1 AAIFVMDE
9 EDIRRTGA
17 SSIPELLRFV
27 PGVNVA
33 QIDSN
38 KWAISSRGFNN
49 DFANKLL
56 VLIDGR
62 TVYTPLFSG
71 VYWDVQDVLIE
82 DIERVEVI
90 RGPGAVVWGAN
101 AVNGVI
107 NIITKDAEETQGGLV
122 TGTWG
127 SEEDI
132 LGLRQ
137 GWQLDNGAFIRLWG
151 KLKEIDSLKTPD
163 DLDAGDRWNMER
175 GGFRIDYDLNDEE
188 KLILDG
194 MIYNGDLNDRVLR
207 FDFDQPSIVTRPNDI
222 NVSGGNLSL
231 RWEKITDSGEAA
243 WFQAYYDRT
252 ERDSKGVFREF
263 RDTFDLDFTQTFELG
278 DRQEITWGLGYR
290 YTSDDTK
297 GTFYAS
303 VSPRSRSDNLFS
315 AFIQDAFELE
325 EDVLELTLGSKF
337 EHNDY
342 TGFEIQ
348 PSARLA
354 YTPDA
359 DRTTWLSVSRAVRT
373 PSRFEQDG
381 DVAIPSIAGVDP
393 ESGLPVISRILGNED
408 FDSEELIAY
417 EAGHRVRIN
426 ECMEIDVAGF
436 FNDYDNLRS
445 NDMGLLSRD
454 MDPQPHLVTPLRFGN
469 RVEGNTYGVETFL
482 DYQARANWRLML
494 GYSYIH
500 FDMKEGAEVG
510 DPFGDLIEGYSP
522 SHQLTLRSYYDLP
535 CNMEFDTSLQAV
547 SDLSTIDIPGYVR
560 LDTRLGWN
568 PNSRTEI
575 SLGFQNILD
584 DRHPEFQSFLFT
596 PVTEIQHSVYGKI
609 VYRF

>member
-1 AAIFVMDE
+1 M
-9 EDIRRTGA
+9 
-17 SSIPELLRFV
+17 
-27 PGVNVA
+27 
-33 QIDSN
+33 
-38 KWAISSRGFNN
+38 
-49 DFANKLL
+49 
-56 VLIDGR
+56 
-62 TVYTPLFSG
+62 
-71 VYWDVQDVLIE
+71 
-82 DIERVEVI
+82 
-90 RGPGAVVWGAN
+90 
-101 AVNGVI
+101 
-107 NIITKDAEETQGGLV
+107 
-122 TGTWG
+122 
-127 SEEDI
+127 
-132 LGLRQ
+132 
-137 GWQLDNGAFIRLWG
+137 
-151 KLKEIDSLKTPD
+151 
-163 DLDAGDRWNMER
+163 
-175 GGFRIDYDLNDEE
+175 
-188 KLILDG
+188 
-194 MIYNGDLNDRVLR
+194 
-207 FDFDQPSIVTRPNDI
+207 
-222 NVSGGNLSL
+222 
-231 RWEKITDSGEAA
+231 
-243 WFQAYYDRT
+243 
-252 ERDSKGVFREF
+252 
-263 RDTFDLDFTQTFELG
+263 
-278 DRQEITWGLGYR
+278 
-290 YTSDDTK
+290 
-297 GTFYAS
+297 
-303 VSPRSRSDNLFS
+303 
-315 AFIQDAFELE
+315 
-325 EDVLELTLGSKF
+325 
-337 EHNDY
+337 
-342 TGFEIQ
+342 
-348 PSARLA
+348 
-354 YTPDA
+354 
-359 DRTTWLSVSRAVRT
+359 
-373 PSRFEQDG
+373 
-381 DVAIPSIAGVDP
+381 DP
-393 ESGLPVISRILGNED
+393 ESGLPVISRILGNDD

-436 FNDYDNLRS
+436 FNDYDDLRS